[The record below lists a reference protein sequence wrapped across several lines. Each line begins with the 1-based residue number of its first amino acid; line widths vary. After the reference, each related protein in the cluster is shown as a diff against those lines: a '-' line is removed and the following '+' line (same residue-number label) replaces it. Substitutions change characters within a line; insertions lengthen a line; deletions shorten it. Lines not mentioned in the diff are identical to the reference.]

1 MNANIEI
8 PKGEIAAFCQR
19 HRIRRM
25 ALFGSVLRDDFGP
38 ESDVDVL
45 VAFEPDVRLGWD
57 FFSVAEELSQI
68 LGRKADMHTFE
79 SVANKQNWLLRE
91 EILGSAEAVYERGPG
106 YESWPQEGRD
116 EPLKTGGK
124 RRDDRV
130 PLLDMLIHAREAVDL
145 FSGISRADL
154 EEDRIKGISTHTR
167 SGSDRRSGQPSLAAG
182 RRNATQKCRGAKSSE
197 HAMWWRTTM
206 TKWTSTSSAILC
218 GTICRRSS
226 VSWKPLLEKRSSP
239 CCVARRKRTPCLP
252 PSGALRSGLKPR
264 LGSRCAALETLARHS
279 RASGNPVGGA

>member
-38 ESDVDVL
+38 ESDIDVL

-79 SVANKQNWLLRE
+79 SIANKQNWLLRE
-91 EILGSAEAVYERGPG
+91 EILDSAEALYERGPG
-106 YESWPQEGRD
+106 YESWPREGRD
-116 EPLKTGGK
+116 ESLKGGGK

-130 PLLDMLIHAREAVDL
+130 PLLDMLIHARKAVDL
-145 FSGISRADL
+145 FGGVSRADL
-154 EEDRIKGISTHTR
+154 EEDEIKELALTR
-167 SGSDRRSGQPSLAAG
+167 VVEVLGEAANRVSPPTQERYPEVPWGEIIGARNVLAHDYDQVNLDKLCDIV
-182 RRNATQKCRGAKSSE
+182 RN
-197 HAMWWRTTM
+197 H
-206 TKWTSTSSAILC
+206 
-218 GTICRRSS
+218 
-226 VSWKPLLEKRSSP
+226 
-239 CCVARRKRTPCLP
+239 LP
-252 PSGALRSGLKPR
+252 PLISQ
-264 LGSRCAALETLARHS
+264 LEAI
-279 RASGNPVGGA
+279 VGEEA